1 METHQIREPWNKGK
15 LVGQKPPL
23 KPKDIWAIRI
33 HLQNEHQVRDL
44 AMFNLAIDSK
54 LRGCDLVNLHVR
66 DVTHGNQILPRAMVV
81 QRKTQRPVQF
91 ELTEP
96 TRSAVSAWVEKANLR
111 PQHYL
116 FPSRLEKSPHVS
128 TRQYA
133 RIVHQWVAAIGLDS
147 TVYGTHT
154 MRRTKA
160 TLIYKRTKNLRAV
173 QLLLGHSKLESTVRY
188 LGMTHW
194 KSRSRPRF
202 SGGRVGRTLRFLMG
216 VVRPLSG
223 MMPYAC
229 SRPEADGWPAHIA
242 VIRQAAIR

>member
-1 METHQIREPWNKGK
+1 MEAIQKREAWNKGK

-33 HLQNEHQVRDL
+33 HLQNRDGIRDL

-54 LRGCDLVNLHVR
+54 LRGCDLVSLHVR
-66 DVTHGNQILPRAMVV
+66 DVTHGNQDLPRAMVL

-96 TRSAVSAWVEKANLR
+96 TRAAVAAWLEKAHLR
-111 PQHYL
+111 SDQYL
-116 FPSRLEKSPHVS
+116 FPSRVSRSPHLS

-133 RIVHQWVAAIGLDS
+133 RIVQHWVEAAGLDS
-147 TVYGTHT
+147 SAYGTHS

-173 QLLLGHSKLESTVRY
+173 QLLLGHTKLESTVRY
-188 LGMTHW
+188 LGIEVDDALEISEQT
-194 KSRSRPRF
+194 
-202 SGGRVGRTLRFLMG
+202 
-216 VVRPLSG
+216 
-223 MMPYAC
+223 
-229 SRPEADGWPAHIA
+229 EI
-242 VIRQAAIR
+242 

>member
-1 METHQIREPWNKGK
+1 MESNQRREPWNKGK

-23 KPKDIWAIRI
+23 KPRDIWAIRI
-33 HLQNEHQVRDL
+33 QLQNAHQVRDL

-54 LRGCDLVNLHVR
+54 LRGCDLVNLRVR
-66 DVTHGNQILPRAMVV
+66 DITHGNQIMARAMVV

-96 TRSAVSAWVEKANLR
+96 TRSAVAAWIEKAKLKPGQR
-111 PQHYL
+111 L
-116 FPSRLEKSPHVS
+116 FPSRLSRSPHVS

-133 RIVHQWVAAIGLDS
+133 RIVHQLVAAIGLDP

-188 LGMTHW
+188 PGIEVDDALEISEQT
-194 KSRSRPRF
+194 
-202 SGGRVGRTLRFLMG
+202 
-216 VVRPLSG
+216 
-223 MMPYAC
+223 
-229 SRPEADGWPAHIA
+229 EI
-242 VIRQAAIR
+242 

>member
-1 METHQIREPWNKGK
+1 MESTRSREPWNKGK

-33 HLQNEHQVRDL
+33 HLQNAHQVRDL

-54 LRGCDLVNLHVR
+54 LRGCDLMNLRVR

-96 TRSAVSAWVEKANLR
+96 TRAAVAAWIVKAGLK
-111 PQHYL
+111 PEQYL
-116 FPSRLEKSPHVS
+116 FPSRVARSPHVS

-133 RIVHQWVAAIGLDS
+133 RIVHQWIAAAGLDTS
-147 TVYGTHT
+147 AYGTHT

-173 QLLLGHSKLESTVRY
+173 QLLLGHTKLESTVRY
-188 LGMTHW
+188 LGIEVDDALEISEQT
-194 KSRSRPRF
+194 
-202 SGGRVGRTLRFLMG
+202 
-216 VVRPLSG
+216 
-223 MMPYAC
+223 
-229 SRPEADGWPAHIA
+229 EI
-242 VIRQAAIR
+242 

>member
-1 METHQIREPWNKGK
+1 MESTQYREPWNKGK

-23 KPKDIWAIRI
+23 KPRDIWAIRI
-33 HLQNEHQVRDL
+33 NLQNGGRIRDL

-54 LRGCDLVNLHVR
+54 LRGCDLVNLRVR
-66 DVTHGNQILPRAMVV
+66 DITHGSRILGRAMVV

-96 TRSAVSAWVEKANLR
+96 TQIAAATWIEKAKLK
-111 PQHYL
+111 PEQCL
-116 FPSRLEKSPHVS
+116 FPSRLADAPHVS

-133 RIVHQWVAAIGLDS
+133 RIVHQWVSAIGLDS

-173 QLLLGHSKLESTVRY
+173 QLLLGHTKLESTVRY
-188 LGMTHW
+188 LGIEVDDALEISEQT
-194 KSRSRPRF
+194 
-202 SGGRVGRTLRFLMG
+202 
-216 VVRPLSG
+216 
-223 MMPYAC
+223 
-229 SRPEADGWPAHIA
+229 EI
-242 VIRQAAIR
+242 